1 MARYSVRSVTE
12 WVLGP
17 ASSLKPATGSWTSRT
32 TCMQATR
39 ALAGSRK
46 WLRRRKNDAI
56 GSALCRRGRH
66 HSIQYRDR
74 REVRRRGDRS
84 DIGVNIGQF
93 LIGQDVLRI

>member
-17 ASSLKPATGSWTSRT
+17 ASSLKPVTGSWTGRT
-32 TCMQATR
+32 TCLQATR

-66 HSIQYRDR
+66 HLIQHRDR
-74 REVRRRGDRS
+74 LEVRRRWDGS
-84 DIGVNIGQF
+84 HVGVNVRQF
-93 LIGQDVLRI
+93 LIGQDVL